1 MDNKIV
7 NSEWSMVNEMHVRKK
22 YSRLKKWL
30 VVVVL
35 LLLTFWGYVEL
46 VNRNSTNMTLKQ
58 KILKAIYPV
67 FSRISKLNK
76 NRNIA
81 MNNTE
86 HIQPSQSL
94 YAIPVTMNNGNTISL
109 EKYKGKKLLLV
120 NTASECG
127 YTPQYAALQELAEK
141 YENKLVIIGFP
152 ANDFGEQEKGSD
164 EQIAQF
170 CKVNFGVTFPLA
182 KKSTVIK
189 SGEQN
194 EIFKWLTDKSKNGWN
209 DKAPTWNFSKYLID
223 EQGVLINYFDPAIDP
238 NSEEI
243 TKAIDAK

>member
-1 MDNKIV
+1 M
-7 NSEWSMVNEMHVRKK
+7 MVRNMHTHRK
-22 YSRLKKWL
+22 YSRWKKWL
-30 VVVVL
+30 IVVVL

-46 VNRNSTNMTLKQ
+46 VNRNAKNMTLKQ
-58 KILKAIYPV
+58 KILKVIYPV
-67 FSRISKLNK
+67 FSKISKLNK

-86 HIQPSQSL
+86 HIQPAQSL
-94 YAIPVTMNNGNTISL
+94 YNIPVTLNNGNTISL

-127 YTPQYAALQELAEK
+127 YTPQYTALQELAQK

-152 ANDFGEQEKGSD
+152 ANDFGAQEKGSD

-194 EIFKWLTDKSKNGWN
+194 EIFQWLTDKTKNGWN
-209 DKAPTWNFSKYLID
+209 DKAPTWNFSKYLVN
-223 EQGVLINYFDPAIDP
+223 EEGVLTHYFDPSVTPLSNEVLEALKLH
-238 NSEEI
+238 E
-243 TKAIDAK
+243 